1 MVARIITDEREY
13 AQALERIETLMAGE
27 LDAAGEKE
35 LKLLGQLVD
44 TYEQE
49 HHPIGY
55 PNPSRAMKYRMED
68 LGLWPR
74 KSKGTG

>member
-13 AQALERIETLMAGE
+13 AKAVEKIETLMAGE
-27 LDAAGEKE
+27 LDAASERE
-35 LKLLGQLVD
+35 LELLAQLVD

-49 HHPIGY
+49 HYPIDY
-55 PNPSRAMKYRMED
+55 PDPIRTMKYRLED

-74 KSKGTG
+74 RNEETG